1 MGREVLRLLL
11 LAAASWPCSSFFA
24 PAALGGAARGVALL
38 SPRHAAP
45 QRAGRSFALL
55 VSASGAPRRP
65 PPPPPPKKA
74 AVGAGGASHAK
85 VKDPQLQAGAW
96 REDLGLGACGH
107 RLRMCA
113 RRVCLL
119 RHPRHLL
126 ARASATPSR
135 DSHRAQGSIACR
147 PP

>member
-11 LAAASWPCSSFFA
+11 LAAASWPCCSFFA
-24 PAALGGAARGVALL
+24 PAALGT
-38 SPRHAAP
+38 
-45 QRAGRSFALL
+45 AGRSVALRM
-55 VSASGAPRRP
+55 SASFDAFEQRRP
-65 PPPPPPKKA
+65 PPPPPSSRGPPPPPPKKA
-74 AVGAGGASHAK
+74 AVGAGGASHVK
-85 VKDPQLQAGAW
+85 GKDPQLQAGAW

-107 RLRMCA
+107 RLRICS

-126 ARASATPSR
+126 DRACATPSR
-135 DSHRAQGSIACR
+135 DSHRAQGSTACR